1 LLQDS
6 QKFTQMGIF
15 GLKKNKPSGNPEG
28 DQIGRIVAIW
38 ATV

>member
-15 GLKKNKPSGNPEG
+15 GLKKKPSGNPEG